1 MKKFFAIVICALL
14 TIQLSGCSGV
24 SDSAVSNDVNS
35 EASNGNAEAEAEP
48 KSIVLSMYTLEIT
61 VDGVKQLN
69 YTVLPK
75 DTDYSSS
82 NVVWKSVDES
92 VAIVN
97 SVGVVTGVRVGET
110 NVIAE
115 TENGIF
121 ATCTVTVKEKP
132 AYERLTDEERELTD
146 ALFRGLD
153 QFVNPSSI
161 RLTFAKPYSTEDGKW
176 EISVIGENKV
186 GGNLEKDFDLERDG
200 TLTEPLF
207 NHIKTGMKEYYR
219 LDLINEVI
227 SDYVKNN
234 YHIS

>member
-14 TIQLSGCSGV
+14 TIQLSGCSGA
-24 SDSAVSNDVNS
+24 SDSAVSNEVNS
-35 EASNGNAEAEAEP
+35 EASNENAESEP
-48 KSIVLSMYTLEIT
+48 KSIVLSMDTLEIT

-75 DTDYSSS
+75 DTDNSSD
-82 NVVWKSVDES
+82 VVWKSVDES

-121 ATCTVTVKEKP
+121 ATCAVTVKEKP
-132 AYERLTDEERELTD
+132 AYERLTDEEKELTD
-146 ALFRGLD
+146 ALFRSLD

-161 RLTFAKPYSTEDGKW
+161 RLTFAKPYFNEDGKW

-186 GGNLEKDFDLERDG
+186 GGNLEKDFDLESDG
-200 TLTEPLF
+200 TLTEPII
-207 NHIKTGMKEYYR
+207 NHVKIGVKEYYR

>member
-14 TIQLSGCSGV
+14 TIQLSGCSGA
-24 SDSAVSNDVNS
+24 SDSAVSNEVNS
-35 EASNGNAEAEAEP
+35 EASNENAESEP
-48 KSIVLSMYTLEIT
+48 KSIVLSMDTLEIT

-75 DTDYSSS
+75 DTDNSSD
-82 NVVWKSVDES
+82 VVWKSVDES

-121 ATCTVTVKEKP
+121 ATCAVTVKEKP
-132 AYERLTDEERELTD
+132 AYERLTDKERELTD
-146 ALFRGLD
+146 ALFRSLD

-161 RLTFAKPYSTEDGKW
+161 RLTFAKPYFTEDGKW

-186 GGNLEKDFDLERDG
+186 GGNLEKDFDLESDG
-200 TLTEPLF
+200 TLTEPII
-207 NHIKTGMKEYYR
+207 NHVKIGVKEYYR

>member
-14 TIQLSGCSGV
+14 TIQLSGCSGA
-24 SDSAVSNDVNS
+24 SDSAVSNEVNS
-35 EASNGNAEAEAEP
+35 EASNENAESEP
-48 KSIVLSMYTLEIT
+48 KSIVLSMDTLEIT

-75 DTDYSSS
+75 DTDNSSD
-82 NVVWKSVDES
+82 VVWKSVDES

-121 ATCTVTVKEKP
+121 ATCAVTVKEKP
-132 AYERLTDEERELTD
+132 AYERLTDKERELTD
-146 ALFRGLD
+146 ALFRSLD

-161 RLTFAKPYSTEDGKW
+161 RLTFAKPYFNEDGKW

-186 GGNLEKDFDLERDG
+186 GGNLEKDFDLESDG
-200 TLTEPLF
+200 TLTEPII
-207 NHIKTGMKEYYR
+207 NHVKIGVKEYYR